1 MTLLYAAIYNVVLA
15 AVCVFALIRGGKP
28 ERSGAT
34 INLAASALT
43 GTLQATRLISSSP
56 TDVVMLMID
65 ASVAA
70 MFFWLAIRT
79 TRFWPIWAFGF
90 ALGDLI
96 LSAAG
101 ILMPKIVLFIYNSGL
116 VLYAYLALF
125 ALALGTNRL
134 PRNADP
140 VTKDGFR
147 STWQATHQG
156 MS

>member
-1 MTLLYAAIYNVVLA
+1 
-15 AVCVFALIRGGKP
+15 
-28 ERSGAT
+28 
-34 INLAASALT
+34 
-43 GTLQATRLISSSP
+43 
-56 TDVVMLMID
+56 MLMID